1 MHPQAAFERP
11 SGATPPAEQ
20 VKSLLQDHLWSFLQL
35 LWCESLFSCKVVVGS
50 EQDDGGI
57 KAGGGDQGE
66 AISNQWRGVGY
77 WSCICV
83 WERSHGDGEFDRSF
97 SGRLRTESR
106 PKKGVTQ

>member
-1 MHPQAAFERP
+1 MRPQAAFERP

-57 KAGGGDQGE
+57 KAGDQGGGSRRGDKQSV
-66 AISNQWRGVGY
+66 AWRGILVMHMCVG
-77 WSCICV
+77 
-83 WERSHGDGEFDRSF
+83 
-97 SGRLRTESR
+97 
-106 PKKGVTQ
+106 TQSWRWRV